1 MERTVSKDWLYK
13 ELRGNGSRLIIL
25 DCRSSNEYGEYHI
38 RQAVNFSIPTIM
50 LRRLAAGK
58 IDLISTIKSRELKEK
73 IAGAYKDNIF
83 VLYDENSERSEVIS
97 TLSKRLSQDGCDV
110 VYLEDGFAQFRA
122 CYPEWCDSLDDPL
135 TATDPEL
142 PLMGLRSLRISNYGP
157 TNCVKGKEKCTCEI
171 PCNPSGYIEDDTLVE
186 ILPHLFLG
194 NAVNS
199 EDLETLTKH
208 NIKYVLNVTPNLPN
222 VFEASGDIKY
232 MKIPITDHW
241 SQDLTAHFPK
251 TIEFIDEARNQEKGV
266 LVHCVAG
273 VSRSVTVTLAYL
285 MARHCLSMNDAFIWV
300 RNRKPNIAPNFHFM
314 EELARFEQDLMAK
327 GDGREGRSGSS
338 AWTRPTEGPLSTTFL
353 SPLGIG
359 QSPDSGIE
367 FDRWTPNT
375 GE

>member
-1 MERTVSKDWLYK
+1 MERTVTKDWLYK
-13 ELRGNGSRLIIL
+13 ELRGAAGRLIIL
-25 DCRSSNEYGEYHI
+25 DCRSSNEFGDGHI

-50 LRRLAAGK
+50 LRRLGAGK
-58 IDLISTIKSRELKEK
+58 IDLMSTIKSRDLKERL
-73 IAGAYKDNIF
+73 AGTYKEQRF
-83 VLYDENSERSEVIS
+83 VLYDENAGGSEVVN
-97 TLSKRLSQDGCDV
+97 TLSRRLAQDGCDV
-110 VYLEDGFAQFRA
+110 VYLQDGFSEFRA
-122 CYPEWCDSLDDPL
+122 CYPEWCESIDDAL
-135 TATDPEL
+135 STSDPEL

-157 TNCVKGKEKCTCEI
+157 TRCAKGRDKCICDI
-171 PCNPSGYIEDDTLVE
+171 PCESGSFIEDDSLVE

-194 NAVNS
+194 NAANS

-208 NIKYVLNVTPNLPN
+208 NIKYILNVTPNLPN

-241 SQDLTAHFPK
+241 SQDLTAHFPDS
-251 TIEFIDEARNQEKGV
+251 IEFIDEARNQEKGV

-273 VSRSVTVTLAYL
+273 VSRSVTITLAYL
-285 MARHCLSMNDAFIWV
+285 MARHCLTMNDAFIWV

-314 EELARFEQDLMAK
+314 EELARFEQDLFGK
-327 GDGREGRSGSS
+327 GDAKEGRSSASGRQSDASS
-338 AWTRPTEGPLSTTFL
+338 GTFL

>member
-122 CYPEWCDSLDDPL
+122 CYPEWCDSLDDSL

-251 TIEFIDEARNQEKGV
+251 TIEFIDFFVLLLRRGLILREEASYYQNRFDILLAQFEGNRNGFPWIACECE
-266 LVHCVAG
+266 LLNFAITEEA
-273 VSRSVTVTLAYL
+273 SRVEY
-285 MARHCLSMNDAFIWV
+285 WGW
-300 RNRKPNIAPNFHFM
+300 KPVP
-314 EELARFEQDLMAK
+314 K
-327 GDGREGRSGSS
+327 
-338 AWTRPTEGPLSTTFL
+338 
-353 SPLGIG
+353 
-359 QSPDSGIE
+359 
-367 FDRWTPNT
+367 
-375 GE
+375 